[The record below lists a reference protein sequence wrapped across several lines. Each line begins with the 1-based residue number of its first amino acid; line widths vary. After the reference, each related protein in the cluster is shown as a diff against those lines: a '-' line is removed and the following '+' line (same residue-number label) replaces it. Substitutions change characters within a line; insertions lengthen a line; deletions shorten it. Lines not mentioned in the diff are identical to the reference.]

1 MMTVSYADKT
11 SYLRDGLDAY
21 GEPLFSVMREPHKA
35 FSPQSQHRDMQIAQ
49 EGINPSLIK

>member
-1 MMTVSYADKT
+1 MTVSYADKT

-21 GEPLFSVMREPHKA
+21 GKPLFSVMREPHKA